1 MEDEFLSYYKTMQ
14 IFIDDVKKDII
25 IKTNNLYNLKH
36 SRDILNSL
44 FNLFDY
50 QITLM
55 NQIIL
60 YSKSINKNNN
70 KKFNFTS
77 SKKNDNN
84 NNSYDLS
91 QNNNINHLINI
102 NKDIMVSMIMK
113 FLSKINSILNRYQN
127 KINEKNNNL
136 LNNGTE
142 PLFNRGKI
150 INLLYSNNNNNY
162 LVSNSSRKLEN
173 KNNNIAINK
182 PSTNTNTNNG
192 KNINSSECS
201 SYRVPPNYKYT
212 SQFNYEKDTDKTLKN
227 SNNINKYINKKNN
240 NKDKIKNNNNKIRDD
255 FSYKGLI
262 TDIKIGDKMNKKKNL
277 HKSYSNYNKDIYI
290 DLNDKAIKNLFNM
303 PLYYNSYVCTKGSK
317 EE

>member
-25 IKTNNLYNLKH
+25 NKTNNLYNLKH

-60 YSKSINKNNN
+60 YSKSFDKNNN
-70 KKFNFTS
+70 KKFIFTNS
-77 SKKNDNN
+77 QKKDINNTND
-84 NNSYDLS
+84 LL
-91 QNNNINHLINI
+91 QKNNINHLINI

-136 LNNGTE
+136 LNKGTE
-142 PLFNRGKI
+142 PLFNKGKI
-150 INLLYSNNNNNY
+150 INLLYSNNSNKNY
-162 LVSNSSRKLEN
+162 LMINNSSRRIEE
-173 KNNNIAINK
+173 KNNNSNIKKASNNIN
-182 PSTNTNTNNG
+182 NL
-192 KNINSSECS
+192 KNINSFESK
-201 SYRVPPNYKYT
+201 SYRFPQNYKNS
-212 SQFNYEKDTDKTLKN
+212 SQFNYDNDINKSLKN
-227 SNNINKYINKKNN
+227 NNKINKFINKKNA
-240 NKDKIKNNNNKIRDD
+240 NKDKIKNISIRDD
-255 FSYKGLI
+255 LYYKGLI
-262 TDIKIGDKMNKKKNL
+262 TDIKIGDKMKNKKNL
-277 HKSYSNYNKDIYI
+277 HKSYSCYNKDMYI
-290 DLNDKAIKNLFNM
+290 DLNDKALKNLFNM
-303 PLYYNSYVCTKGSK
+303 PLYYNSNICTKASK